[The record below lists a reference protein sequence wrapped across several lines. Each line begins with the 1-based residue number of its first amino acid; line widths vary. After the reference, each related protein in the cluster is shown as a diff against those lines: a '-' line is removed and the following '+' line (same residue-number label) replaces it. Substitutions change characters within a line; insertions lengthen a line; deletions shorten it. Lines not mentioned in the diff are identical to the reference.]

1 MNFLNW
7 WRWVMIIIRKDWLKG
22 ADKLLLS
29 EKDLKKIGCG
39 PSDSVVEA
47 NSGVTVLRW
56 FEDVTLRCP
65 AGTVMVERRARII
78 NMERPAMEVK
88 KNIHMGRVDF
98 FDMLLSMY
106 QIRHRSTK
114 YYTHIIFHCIGMA
127 VVNGW
132 LLYGR
137 HMSQKRFP

>member
-1 MNFLNW
+1 M
-7 WRWVMIIIRKDWLKG
+7 
-22 ADKLLLS
+22 
-29 EKDLKKIGCG
+29 GCG
-39 PSDSVVEA
+39 ASDSVVEA
-47 NSGVTVLRW
+47 NSGVTVQRW

-78 NMERPAMEVK
+78 NIERPAMEVEN
-88 KNIHMGRVDF
+88 NIHVGRVDL

-114 YYTHIIFHCIGMA
+114 YYTHTIFHCIGVT

-132 LLYGR
+132 LLVVTGVR
-137 HMSQKRFP
+137 KEFHKKHMPLISFTVFPVKP